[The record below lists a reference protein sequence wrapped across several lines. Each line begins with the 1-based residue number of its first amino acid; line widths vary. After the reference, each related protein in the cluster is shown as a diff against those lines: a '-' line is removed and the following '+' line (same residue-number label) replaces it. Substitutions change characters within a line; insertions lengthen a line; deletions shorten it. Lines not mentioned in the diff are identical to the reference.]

1 MSIKDAR
8 ERRICQGS
16 QRIWIFGNHSHP
28 AWFWV
33 APVGQRKRKDILSH
47 LPPLR

>member
-1 MSIKDAR
+1 MAAAPHPGLPVEANGGK
-8 ERRICQGS
+8 G
-16 QRIWIFGNHSHP
+16 HP